1 MQGCRAIIGRLLL
14 LHRVFPCPPAPLGQI
29 PRLYNVY
36 KEQGIIDNFEQLL
49 SNIFAPLFE
58 VTLDPASHPQL
69 HIFLQ
74 MVGGGEGQHSSCITR
89 QLPFC
94 VNPQADT
101 HT

>member
-1 MQGCRAIIGRLLL
+1 MRTHCTSAPSCRAA
-14 LHRVFPCPPAPLGQI
+14 FAQI

-74 MVGGGEGQHSSCITR
+74 MVGGVR
-89 QLPFC
+89 
-94 VNPQADT
+94 V
-101 HT
+101 